1 MHQLKKKEQVE
12 GKDKSKQSPEEDGD
26 DVGYVDDELAAVVS
40 KYAKIHQPVPF
51 SKQSPKLK
59 LNLEWRDINYKVVF
73 PMPPSNLFL
82 KLLFKLPIPAMITTM
97 LKKKKEMPILNN
109 VSGSVRAGEVI
120 AIMGPTGSGKVRSPH
135 RTSRCL
141 RSQIDFFYVRT

>member
-1 MHQLKKKEQVE
+1 
-12 GKDKSKQSPEEDGD
+12 
-26 DVGYVDDELAAVVS
+26 
-40 KYAKIHQPVPF
+40 
-51 SKQSPKLK
+51 
-59 LNLEWRDINYKVVF
+59 
-73 PMPPSNLFL
+73 
-82 KLLFKLPIPAMITTM
+82 M

-141 RSQIDFFYVRT
+141 RSQNDFLCPQHERMCIVVFLHCRRRC